1 MSVRAAGNTFLAAG
15 LELLASNDDS
25 SQGGGEVKG
34 RTAPAPVPVG
44 QRSAA
49 GGGLNV
55 VSSTV
60 VVATVSFRVATRVIK
75 RRKCNVW
82 CLGLC
87 STMFQGS
94 HCCIFAGQA
103 RASCRKNLLP
113 GCLSVSFACQTESS
127 RVESTCINHTSPRQ
141 KSIATILPVKQNN
154 RGQKSLAPPTC
165 QARGWR
171 SVAIC
176 HRIQH
181 RANLHNGPA
190 MATCHKGLP
199 KAPCLVLAHGLAGR
213 KRWIFQT
220 ITVIHVLYLCK
231 QYNTATT
238 VPRYTHLS
246 STGSM
251 MMARH

>member
-1 MSVRAAGNTFLAAG
+1 M
-15 LELLASNDDS
+15 
-25 SQGGGEVKG
+25 KG

-49 GGGLNV
+49 GDGLNV

-127 RVESTCINHTSPRQ
+127 LHVSITHHTAKEHCNHPA
-141 KSIATILPVKQNN
+141 KH
-154 RGQKSLAPPTC
+154 G
-165 QARGWR
+165 GWR

-181 RANLHNGPA
+181 RANLHNGSA

-199 KAPCLVLAHGLAGR
+199 KAPCLVLAMGLRAENVG
-213 KRWIFQT
+213 FF
-220 ITVIHVLYLCK
+220 K
-231 QYNTATT
+231 Q
-238 VPRYTHLS
+238 
-246 STGSM
+246 
-251 MMARH
+251 

>member
-1 MSVRAAGNTFLAAG
+1 MCGAWVCVQPCFKEVTAVFLRVKQG
-15 LELLASNDDS
+15 LLA
-25 SQGGGEVKG
+25 EK
-34 RTAPAPVPVG
+34 T
-44 QRSAA
+44 
-49 GGGLNV
+49 
-55 VSSTV
+55 
-60 VVATVSFRVATRVIK
+60 
-75 RRKCNVW
+75 C
-82 CLGLC
+82 
-87 STMFQGS
+87 FQ
-94 HCCIFAGQA
+94 AV
-103 RASCRKNLLP
+103 
-113 GCLSVSFACQTESS
+113 CLSPSPAKQS
-127 RVESTCINHTSPRQ
+127 RVESSLHV
-141 KSIATILPVKQNN
+141 SITHHHGKRALQPSCLSNKTTEAKRALQ
-154 RGQKSLAPPTC
+154 PTC